1 MSSITADFNQRDEL
15 PVFLAILLHFLAAGL
30 VFWYVTASPPTPQP
44 IRITDLPLSIGQ
56 MLAQQ
61 QPDEP
66 PVKKQ
71 IAEAAKSEP
80 SAAQTAQRRQAQS
93 SQPAELSARVPNAAA
108 TTAIAQP
115 DAKAADAV
123 ASKQPDALR
132 EAAKANSASASAT
145 PSAVAKPSSKV
156 AGAALPALR
165 LVAPTPRESPPPSPP
180 SPARATANS
189 VAVAAVSPTANGQ
202 KLVEAVPDPAKT
214 QIAAIPPPQATEKP
228 VEARPLVV
236 PPNETQA
243 KPPVSVAAAPEP
255 KAKAPETLVPEK
267 TPKVAPSA
275 KIEPPAPSAP
285 AVGPTAR
292 IALPAAPAPLSIKA
306 AQDALAK
313 SNPQAL
319 ARSKPDPASQPDDP
333 KNVAKSVQPETR
345 TADQFPE
352 APVPPPRS
360 PQPAMPKQPPA
371 PAEEPGAKVADGGKR
386 EDKGAAQA
394 AALSQLG
401 KIGGLGK
408 VGAADGTAG
417 GSETG
422 IRGGQE
428 SFEARGSAIAQ
439 ACLNNAGTFLPID
452 DFVAV
457 FPTRIDGTTRVV
469 TITGSPKISR
479 GSVATATNGRIEQA
493 LSRCDEF
500 QRFVLTQSSV
510 REFHLQITSSS
521 LTSGR

>member
-15 PVFLAILLHFLAAGL
+15 PVFLALMLHILAAGL
-30 VFWYVTASPPTPQP
+30 VYWYVTASPPTPKP

-61 QPDEP
+61 QPDDP

-80 SAAQTAQRRQAQS
+80 AAAQTAQRRQAQS
-93 SQPAELSARVPNAAA
+93 SQPAELSARVPNAA
-108 TTAIAQP
+108 
-115 DAKAADAV
+115 DAV
-123 ASKQPDALR
+123 STKQPDALR
-132 EAAKANSASASAT
+132 EASKANSASAAAT

-189 VAVAAVSPTANGQ
+189 VAAAPASPTANGQ

-214 QIAAIPPPQATEKP
+214 QIAATPPPQATEKP

-236 PPNETQA
+236 LPDETQA

-255 KAKAPETLVPEK
+255 KAKAPETLVAEK

-333 KNVAKSVQPETR
+333 KNVAKSVQPEAR

-352 APVPPPRS
+352 GPVPPPRS
-360 PQPAMPKQPPA
+360 PQPAKPKQPPA

-408 VGAADGTAG
+408 AGAADGTAG

-439 ACLNNAGTFLPID
+439 ACLNNAGAFLPID
-452 DFVAV
+452 NFVAV
-457 FPTRIDGTTRVV
+457 FPMRIDGTTRAV
-469 TITGSPKISR
+469 TITASPEISR

-521 LTSGR
+521 LISGR